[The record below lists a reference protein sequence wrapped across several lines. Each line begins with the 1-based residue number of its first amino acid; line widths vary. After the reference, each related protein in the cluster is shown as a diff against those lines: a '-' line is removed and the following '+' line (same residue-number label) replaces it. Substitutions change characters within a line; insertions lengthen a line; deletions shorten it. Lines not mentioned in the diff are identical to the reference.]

1 MNKVILPLLSFFLLI
16 VSVSGQSTFDLS
28 GKQFEQIDDIP
39 STTTLYF
46 KSNSTASYVMV
57 STIGG
62 KTYRDECS
70 CKATVSGNKISINC
84 ICDDKE
90 IYPDP
95 IKDSFMYDEKNQILT
110 STSYRTVDGKYFIW
124 KSK

>member
-1 MNKVILPLLSFFLLI
+1 MKNLSLLLFGFLFL
-16 VSVSGQSTFDLS
+16 STLQAQTTIDLT

-46 KSNSTASYVMV
+46 KSNTTASYVMV

-70 CKATVSGNKISINC
+70 CKATISGNKISINC

-95 IKDSFMYDEKNQILT
+95 IKDSFVYDPQSQTLT
-110 STSYRTVDGKYFIW
+110 STSYRTVAGKYFVW

>member
-1 MNKVILPLLSFFLLI
+1 MKNLIITSLCLLFFSTI
-16 VSVSGQSTFDLS
+16 FAQSNIDLT

-46 KSNSTASYVMV
+46 KSNTTASYVMV

-95 IKDSFMYDEKNQILT
+95 IKDSFVYDSQSQTLT
-110 STSYRTVDGKYFIW
+110 STSYRTVAGKYFVW

>member
-1 MNKVILPLLSFFLLI
+1 MKNLSLLLFSFLFL
-16 VSVSGQSTFDLS
+16 STLQAQTTIDLT

-46 KSNSTASYVMV
+46 KSNTTASYVIV

-70 CKATVSGNKISINC
+70 CKATISGNKISINC

-95 IKDSFMYDEKNQILT
+95 IKDSFVYDPQSQTLT
-110 STSYRTVDGKYFIW
+110 STSYRTVAGKYFVW

>member
-1 MNKVILPLLSFFLLI
+1 MKNLSLLLFSFLFL
-16 VSVSGQSTFDLS
+16 STLQAQTTIDLT

-46 KSNSTASYVMV
+46 KSNTTASYVMV

-70 CKATVSGNKISINC
+70 CKATISGNKISINC

-95 IKDSFMYDEKNQILT
+95 IKDSFVYDPQSQTLT
-110 STSYRTVDGKYFIW
+110 STSYRTVAGKYFVW

>member
-46 KSNSTASYVMV
+46 KSNSTASYVIV

-62 KTYRDECS
+62 KSYRDECYCS
-70 CKATVSGNKISINC
+70 VTVSGNKINIHC